1 MLYKVTVWLRSL
13 ESIYLRR
20 LTIEDPALVAA
31 LQNEIRRSDQSRY
44 DHRLHSILLVAQG
57 MSCREAADY
66 FGDSVRTV
74 QTWIHRFEEEGLAG
88 LADADRPGRPARLT
102 EKQLSQIERVLRGS
116 PREAGLRVNLW
127 DGKTLAAF
135 IQKQF
140 GITLGVRQCQ
150 RLFRQFGFR
159 LRKPRPMIA
168 HAYPDIPDTFK
179 KN

>member
-1 MLYKVTVWLRSL
+1 MLYKVTVCPRLL
-13 ESIYLRR
+13 ESLCLKR

-31 LQNEIRRSDQSRY
+31 LQEEIRRSDQSRY

-57 MSCREAADY
+57 MSCKEAADY

-88 LADADRPGRPARLT
+88 LADADRAGRPGRLT
-102 EKQLSQIERVLRGS
+102 DRQLSEIERILRDS
-116 PREAGLRVNLW
+116 PRNAGMKVNLW
-127 DGKTLAAF
+127 DGKTLSAF
-135 IQKQF
+135 IQKRF
-140 GITLGVRQCQ
+140 GVRLGVRQCQ
-150 RLFRQFGFR
+150 RLFRQLGFR

-168 HAYPDIPDTFK
+168 HADPDIQDAFK